1 MIFTVLR
8 DLCNE
13 DVKRQWLDPKHHHPV
28 RVTFGISASK
38 QLEAVNN
45 VAGWGMSIMCKTYDG
60 LAFAG
65 GLLKRGEFRV
75 SKCRAF
81 FTLHV

>member
-13 DVKRQWLDPKHHHPV
+13 DVKRQRRDPMHHHPV
-28 RVTFGISASK
+28 KVTFGISASK
-38 QLEAVNN
+38 QLKAVNN
-45 VAGWGMSIMCKTYDG
+45 VARWGMSIMSKTYNG

-81 FTLHV
+81 FTLYV

>member
-1 MIFTVLR
+1 MY
-8 DLCNE
+8 NE
-13 DVKRQWLDPKHHHPV
+13 DVKRHPA

-45 VAGWGMSIMCKTYDG
+45 VAGWAMNIMSKTYNG

-65 GLLKRGEFRV
+65 GSAKTRRIQ
-75 SKCRAF
+75 SQ
-81 FTLHV
+81 

>member
-8 DLCNE
+8 DLYNE
-13 DVKRQWLDPKHHHPV
+13 DVKRQCLDPMHHDPA
-28 RVTFGISASK
+28 RVTFGISAAK

-45 VAGWGMSIMCKTYDG
+45 VAGWGMNIMSKTYNG

-75 SKCRAF
+75 SQCRAF
-81 FTLHV
+81 FALHV